1 MLLRLVG
8 FLQVCLLL
16 AAVAVPSVAQP
27 TVGPASPARDRGWT
41 TASVGPGTPG
51 GFAGALT
58 VTLGRTHGPQAGAQS
73 ESVFCFGDRCAETTA
88 LHAGYAVSDVGRW
101 HRVAVGGGPALVF
114 ARDVPGADLCTTVG
128 AAANVQAMVTPV
140 PEIGIGVQVVGI
152 LSPVRPAA
160 GVLLMV
166 AFEGNK

>member
-1 MLLRLVG
+1 MPRASAV
-8 FLQVCLLL
+8 LLL
-16 AAVAVPSVAQP
+16 AALVVSAVRAQP
-27 TVGPASPARDRGWT
+27 TVGPASPERDRGWT
-41 TASVGPGTPG
+41 SFGVGPGTPG

-58 VTLGRTHGPQAGAQS
+58 VTLGRTHGPQAGVQS

-88 LHAGYAVSDVGRW
+88 VHAGYAVSDVGRW
-101 HRVAVGGGPALVF
+101 HRVAAGGGPALVL
-114 ARDVPGADLCTTVG
+114 ARDVPGVDRRPAVG
-128 AAANVQAMVTPV
+128 VAANVQAMVTPV
-140 PEIGIGVQVVGI
+140 REIGVGLQVVGI